1 MSHLKRQSVP
11 KSWPIKRKGT
21 TYIVRPNLGLSNSL
35 PILIILRDLLKIAQN
50 RKEVKKMIH
59 MKSILVNGKEV
70 RDEKEGI
77 LLFDVITLK
86 PSKQSYRLVVLKN
99 EKLNVE
105 AIKDDDSNSKVAK
118 IIGKTVLKGKKMQLN
133 LSDGR
138 NFISDLKC
146 KVGDSVVINLNNRKI
161 EKLIVLKEKSKVIV
175 FAGKHSGEVGEIGKI
190 DEERKIAEIKKG
202 EDKINVLIKQ
212 LMAIE

>member
-21 TYIVRPNLGLSNSL
+21 KYIVKPNLGLSNSL
-35 PILIILRDLLKIAQN
+35 PILIVLRDLLKIAQN

-105 AIKDDDSNSKVAK
+105 AIKEGDANSKIAK
-118 IIGKTVLKGKKMQLN
+118 ITGKTILKGKKMQLN

-146 KVGDSVVINLNNRKI
+146 KVGDSVVINLKDRKI
-161 EKLIVLKEKSKVIV
+161 EKLIILKEKSKVIV
-175 FAGKHSGEVGEIGKI
+175 IAGKHSGEMGEIEEI
-190 DEERKIAEIKKG
+190 DEKRKTAEIKNGK
-202 EDKINVLIKQ
+202 DKINVLIKQ